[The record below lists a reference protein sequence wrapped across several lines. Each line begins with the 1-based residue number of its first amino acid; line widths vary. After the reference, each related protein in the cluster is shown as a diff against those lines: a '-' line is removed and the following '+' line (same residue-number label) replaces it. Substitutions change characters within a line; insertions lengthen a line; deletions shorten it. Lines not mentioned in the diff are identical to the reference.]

1 MSRISGPLSAL
12 TAAVLS
18 LASVSAMA
26 IEPFQA
32 KYQANYLGTQAAGTM
47 TLTQTGD
54 NQWTYNLDIKNVFA
68 QLNQTTVFDITAGRF
83 RPLATDD
90 VLKTLGNKSEALGQY
105 DWSSLQATW
114 SGNVTAE
121 QSGPVALT
129 IGDLNPLLVN
139 LAIVSDVNAG
149 NPLSY
154 NIVNL
159 GKAQQ
164 TTYQVVGT
172 EAVSFNGKIENATK
186 ISYTNGS
193 KQTQAW
199 IVPDAPA
206 PVRIQQ
212 TDNGKQTLLLVMS
225 SLN

>member
-1 MSRISGPLSAL
+1 
-12 TAAVLS
+12 
-18 LASVSAMA
+18 MA

-32 KYQANYLGTQAAGTM
+32 KYQANYLGTQATGTM
-47 TLTQTGD
+47 TLTQNGSD
-54 NQWTYNLDIKNVFA
+54 QWTYNLDIKNLFA
-68 QLNQTTVFDITAGRF
+68 QLNQTTVFDTATGRL
-83 RPLATDD
+83 RPLASDA
-90 VLKTLGNKSEALGQY
+90 VLKTFGNKSEALGQY
-105 DWSSLQATW
+105 NWSSLQATW
-114 SGNVTAE
+114 SGNVTSE
-121 QSGPVALT
+121 QSGPVPLT

-149 NPLSY
+149 NPLIY

-172 EAVSFNGKIENATK
+172 ETISFNGKTENATK

-193 KQTQAW
+193 KQTLAW

>member
-32 KYQANYLGTQAAGTM
+32 KYQANYLGAQAAGTM
-47 TLTQTGD
+47 TLTKNGSD
-54 NQWTYNLDIKNVFA
+54 QWTYNLDVKNIFI
-68 QLNQTTVFDITAGRF
+68 QLNQTTVFDTATGRL
-83 RPLATDD
+83 RPLSSDD

-105 DWSSLQATW
+105 DWNSLQATW
-114 SGNVTAE
+114 SGNVTSE
-121 QSGPVALT
+121 QSVPVPLT

-159 GKAQQ
+159 GKTQQ
-164 TTYQVVGT
+164 TTYEVVGT

-193 KQTQAW
+193 KQTLAW

-206 PVRIQQ
+206 PVRVQQ
-212 TDNGKQTLLLVMS
+212 TDNGKQTLLLVMT